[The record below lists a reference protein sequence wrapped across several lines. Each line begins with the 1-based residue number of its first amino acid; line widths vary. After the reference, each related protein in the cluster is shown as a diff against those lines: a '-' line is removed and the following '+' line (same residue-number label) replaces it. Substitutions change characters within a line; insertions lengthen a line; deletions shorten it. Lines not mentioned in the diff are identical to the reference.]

1 MKMDGSGAGWAVRAI
16 VRVHD
21 SLGGFL
27 GLASFV
33 FSALCIPVWVQLTI
47 LYWKLLVAVLMGYW
61 RVYILQK
68 QIGFMVM
75 RRR

>member
-1 MKMDGSGAGWAVRAI
+1 MDGSGAGWAVRAI

-33 FSALCIPVWVQLTI
+33 FSALCIPVSGWVQLT
-47 LYWKLLVAVLMGYW
+47 KLFLVVLAGYC
-61 RVYILQK
+61 RKVY
-68 QIGFMVM
+68 
-75 RRR
+75 